1 MNASLRGRHANC
13 KSTAAD
19 YAAVNAGDVKLRASM
34 TDARIVNGPSLN
46 DLVNLFNFSHS
57 FLRWDFGFQLMNTF
71 RFAKNPLKLSYGRK
85 RGDKRTVV
93 DGALV
98 FDSGSQV
105 SASYM
110 VGTRNCKL
118 KYGYLHGGV
127 TTLEPCYDLGK
138 NVWDFAISR
147 RLYDNVFKAT
157 YQTWSKNLA
166 LEWLRNHVFN
176 GTFKMSAS
184 VNLAEESKDPK
195 FIAET
200 TWELEM

>member
-1 MNASLRGRHANC
+1 MNASLRGRHSNC

-19 YAAVNAGDVKLRASM
+19 YAAVNAGDVKLLASM

-46 DLVNLFNFSHS
+46 GLTFAIKKP
-57 FLRWDFGFQLMNTF
+57 GFYRYIPQKLMNTF

-93 DGALV
+93 DGTLV

-118 KYGYLHGGV
+118 KYSYLHGGV

-166 LEWLRNHVFN
+166 LGWLRNHVFN

>member
-34 TDARIVNGPSLN
+34 TDARIVNSPSLN
-46 DLVNLFNFSHS
+46 GLTFAIKKP
-57 FLRWDFGFQLMNTF
+57 GFYRYVPQKLMNTF

-85 RGDKRTVV
+85 REDKRTVV

-98 FDSGSQV
+98 FNSGSQV

-110 VGTRNCKL
+110 IGTRNCKL
-118 KYGYLHGGV
+118 KYSYLHGGV

-138 NVWDFAISR
+138 NVWGFAISR

-157 YQTWSKNLA
+157 YHTWSKNLA

-184 VNLAEESKDPK
+184 VNLAEESRDPK